1 LKIASVVLLALAVVF
16 SAMSV
21 FWVYE
26 IGHSG
31 SKAVWH
37 DTQVKIDKGQGERG
51 GQGGGE
57 NGEG

>member
-1 LKIASVVLLALAVVF
+1 VVF